1 MLNDWGVE
9 STEFRRL
16 GLCESDSPSLETKN
30 PRSTDP
36 RWACILP
43 APVSP
48 TPTAHGWTEKPF
60 FFITLAYISSTFI
73 DFLDRSR
80 LSIKSSGTGG
90 GGKGE
95 FACRFSGLG
104 DPMMD
109 VWLAILN
116 VDAVY
121 KRKKSLNVIDFFFFT
136 ATECLNLTV
145 QSTRSSW

>member
-1 MLNDWGVE
+1 MRGQLTLNYKLPWLPFSLTSKPIEWGEE

-16 GLCESDSPSLETKN
+16 ALCENDSPASLVTRN

-36 RWACILP
+36 RWDCVLA

-48 TPTAHGWTEKPF
+48 DATAHGWTEKPF

-73 DFLDRSR
+73 DFLERSR
-80 LSIKSSGTGG
+80 LSFNSNGTGG

-95 FACRFSGLG
+95 LACRFSGLG
-104 DPMMD
+104 EPKTD

-116 VDAVY
+116 VEAINDNIE
-121 KRKKSLNVIDFFFFT
+121 RKKGF
-136 ATECLNLTV
+136 
-145 QSTRSSW
+145 